1 MSRLTKKDVVTIV
14 REKTGFKRKEVSEII
29 DETLN
34 SIVENAKRY
43 DEVNLPPL
51 GKFMVKKTKDRNGI
65 NPNTKETVVIKG
77 RNVVKFKPTT
87 TFKEEVKE

>member
-14 REKTGFKRKEVSEII
+14 REKTGFKRKEISEII

-51 GKFMVKKTKDRNGI
+51 GKFMVKKTKNRK
-65 NPNTKETVVIKG
+65 PN
-77 RNVVKFKPTT
+77 KFK
-87 TFKEEVKE
+87 K

>member
-43 DEVNLPPL
+43 D
-51 GKFMVKKTKDRNGI
+51 
-65 NPNTKETVVIKG
+65 
-77 RNVVKFKPTT
+77 
-87 TFKEEVKE
+87 